1 MIADALALQAAGA
14 QMLVLECI
22 PQALAQSITQELAI
36 PVIGIGA
43 GKDTDGQV
51 LVCYDMLGMSV
62 NRIPSFVKNFLTEA
76 GSVQEALSAYVSA
89 VRAGEFPAAEH
100 IPA

>member
-1 MIADALALQAAGA
+1 
-14 QMLVLECI
+14 
-22 PQALAQSITQELAI
+22 
-36 PVIGIGA
+36 
-43 GKDTDGQV
+43 
-51 LVCYDMLGMSV
+51 MSL
-62 NRIPSFVKNFLTEA
+62 NRIPSFVKNFLADT